1 MKKVIVLVLVALLS
15 IATVAL
21 ACNRPP
27 ANVHYCP
34 ASVQETVAWS
44 ILPWLSLSIHND
56 FTDLGNLTCLT
67 SKNYV
72 HGNYLTLRGNVDW
85 QVTATISGRIDGH
98 CANYYLSVS
107 LNPSQGTASQLCN
120 DGKQIWIDY
129 HLRNLECLRPGNYTA
144 VVVYTATAR

>member
-1 MKKVIVLVLVALLS
+1 MLVAL
-15 IATVAL
+15 IGVATVAF

-27 ANVHYCP
+27 SNAHYCP
-34 ASVQETVAWS
+34 RSVHETVFWTV
-44 ILPWLSLSIHND
+44 LPWLSLSIAHH
-56 FTDLGNLTCLT
+56 FTDLGNVTCSNT
-67 SKNYV
+67 KYV
-72 HGNYLTLRGNVDW
+72 PHANYLVIRGNVDW
-85 QVTATISGRIDGH
+85 QVSASVGGHIDGH